1 MTLLDLTIDDG
12 SLVDSESEYTDS
24 ESDDEE
30 EESEVEDIELPQG
43 VQAEIDTD
51 FKCIH
56 LLETILCF

>member
-1 MTLLDLTIDDG
+1 LTFLDFIIDG
-12 SLVDSESEYTDS
+12 ESLVDSESDYADDS

-56 LLETILCF
+56 LP

>member
-1 MTLLDLTIDDG
+1 M
-12 SLVDSESEYTDS
+12 DSESDYTDDS
-24 ESDDEE
+24 ESDDEV

-56 LLETILCF
+56 PP